1 VKPDT
6 DPELFAWR
14 DKFNAICVE
23 FKVKPVE
30 VCVQFS
36 LLFPEIKSVALAT
49 SKPARVASNLEL
61 ATAVMPA
68 LLWGKLEVG
77 GLIDLSQP
85 QALNKK
91 AWKE

>member
-61 ATAVMPA
+61 ATV
-68 LLWGKLEVG
+68 
-77 GLIDLSQP
+77 Q
-85 QALNKK
+85 
-91 AWKE
+91 